1 MKTCGSKNKWK
12 WKRVEMN
19 TCGNETMWNEN
30 EWKWK
35 HVEMNTSRRRSVFL
49 SRYLFLVSLSSR
61 VRCFFVYIV
70 LSFPLFLNLRMFS
83 FCIWFSPCYFVDV
96 YAIGMHLGCNWDSIE
111 IQLEFNWNSIQIQ
124 FVVFSFPLFS
134 NLHCFIVSIG
144 FSSQSMHAQL
154 ATTNQD
160 KTRQRSR
167 QTTTTTTTKATTT
180 TTKQVSQ
187 HTRANVMTTTCE
199 LTWRAILLWRHHRTV
214 VIDAGSH
221 GTGLA
226 SYIDI

>member
-1 MKTCGSKNKWK
+1 MKTCGDEHVWKWNHVK
-12 WKRVEMN
+12 WKRVEMK
-19 TCGNETMWNEN
+19 TCGDEHIET
-30 EWKWK
+30 
-35 HVEMNTSRRRSVFL
+35 SLCLSL